1 MMLNVRF
8 FQKILAPILFP
19 LSMLYLSIINVRNF
33 LYDIGF
39 FKTTK
44 ADGVKIISIGNIKA
58 GGTGKTPLCIG
69 ISNYLNALGFKTA
82 IITNAYK
89 AKQKSALIASDGS
102 NIFHKTPTVNDETY
116 LLAKKTRSII
126 VSAKDRLSAIE
137 LLKQFKPEYIILD
150 DGLQYRKIAK
160 DLEVCIIDSERFY
173 LPFGYLRDSKK
184 SLKRCQKL
192 VCFDGDCEIKA
203 QIKITG
209 FFDIDG
215 VIEKPKSAFVFCSIG
230 SPKKFL
236 TSIKNLGIEIKGF
249 KYFNDHYYYTQ
260 KDIELLKSLKMK
272 TKAHS
277 LLTTYKDFV
286 KIEKPGIAYLDI
298 EAELDYNALL
308 EGIV

>member
-8 FQKILAPILFP
+8 LQKILSPILFP
-19 LSMLYLSIINVRNF
+19 ISMLYLVIINIRNF

-39 FKTTK
+39 FKTIK
-44 ADGVKIISIGNIKA
+44 VNGVKIISIGNIKA

-69 ISNYLNALGFKTA
+69 ISNYLATLGFKTA

-89 AKQKSALIASDGS
+89 AKQKNALIVSDGN
-102 NIFHKTPTVNDETY
+102 NIFYKTPIVNDETY
-116 LLAKKTRSII
+116 LIAKKTCSII
-126 VSAKDRLSAIE
+126 VSSKDRLSAVE
-137 LLKQFKPEYIILD
+137 LLKQFKPDYIILD

-160 DLEVCIIDSERFY
+160 DLEVCIIDSEKFY

-203 QIKITG
+203 HTKITG
-209 FFDIDG
+209 FYDIGG

-230 SPKKFL
+230 NPKKFL
-236 TSIKNLGIEIKGF
+236 ASIKTLGIEIKGF
-249 KYFNDHYYYTQ
+249 KCFKDHYFYTK
-260 KDIELLKSLKMK
+260 KDIESLKSLKKK
-272 TKAHS
+272 TNAHI

-286 KIEKPGIAYLDI
+286 KIEQPEIAYLDI
-298 EAELDYNALL
+298 EAQLDYNALL

>member
-1 MMLNVRF
+1 MMLNVRV
-8 FQKILAPILFP
+8 FQRILAPILFP
-19 LSMLYLSIINVRNF
+19 LSMLYLFIVNVRNF

-44 ADGVKIISIGNIKA
+44 VDGIKIISIGNIKA

-69 ISNYLNALGFKTA
+69 ISNYLNTLGFKTA

-89 AKQKSALIASDGS
+89 AKQKSALIVSDGS
-102 NIFHKTPTVNDETY
+102 NIFHKPPIINDETY
-116 LLAKKTRSII
+116 MLAKKTHSIV
-126 VSAKDRLSAIE
+126 VSAKDRVSAVE
-137 LLKQFKPEYIILD
+137 LIKQFKPAYIILD

-184 SLKRCQKL
+184 SLKRCHKL
-192 VCFDGDCEIKA
+192 VCFDGNDGIKA
-203 QIKITG
+203 QFKITG

-215 VIEKPKSAFVFCSIG
+215 PIEKPKSAFVFCSIG
-230 SPKKFL
+230 NPQQFL
-236 TSIKNLGIEIKGF
+236 TSIKTLGIQINGF
-249 KYFNDHYYYTQ
+249 KCFKDHYYYTQ

-272 TKAHS
+272 TNAYS

-286 KIEKPGIAYLDI
+286 KIEQPGIAYLDI
-298 EAELDYNALL
+298 EAQLDYNALL